1 MPYRVIHNT
10 SASVTAPTH
19 LVLPLGRFLDSMAPI
34 VRQSHK
40 AVSCALQSA
49 LIAFCDLNNLDRAEV
64 CGDLNIWY
72 DGMPCAML
80 QFAAQC
86 THLHEHN

>member
-40 AVSCALQSA
+40 AVSCALQAA
-49 LIAFCDLNNLDRAEV
+49 LVAFCEVNGLDREEV
-64 CGDLNIWY
+64 CGGLGFEI
-72 DGMPCAML
+72 DGLQCAML

-86 THLHEHN
+86 THLHEYN